1 MIAVKLIKG
10 TLVKDTS
17 VKSALV
23 IATFILLPLSMT
35 ASSAEEEF
43 SLLILEANLIAEI
56 EGQQAGLSP
65 GEIINSYYSLLDEV
79 AAATVNLHRR
89 ELNSLNP
96 RYEVAYKAADSAELA
111 ELMDEISFHWGAIKS
126 MHSKHFIRNVQTLLS
141 TAYDREL
148 AEILSS
154 PIPK

>member
-23 IATFILLPLSMT
+23 IAIFILFPLSMT

-65 GEIINSYYSLLDEV
+65 GQIINSYYSLLDED
-79 AAATVNLHRR
+79 AAATANLHRR

-96 RYEVAYKAADSAELA
+96 RYEVAYRAADSAELA

-126 MHSKHFIRNVQTLLS
+126 IHSKHFIRSVQMLLS
-141 TAYDREL
+141 TAYDQEL

>member
-1 MIAVKLIKG
+1 MAIKLFKD
-10 TLVKDTS
+10 TLVKS
-17 VKSALV
+17 VLV
-23 IATFILLPLSMT
+23 IATFILLPLSMA

-43 SLLILEANLIAEI
+43 SLLIFEANLIAEI
-56 EGQQAGLSP
+56 EGQQADLSP
-65 GEIINSYYSLLDEV
+65 ERIISSYYSLLDED
-79 AAATVNLHRR
+79 AAARVNLHRR
-89 ELNSLNP
+89 ELKSLNP

-126 MHSKHFIRNVQTLLS
+126 IHSKYFIRSVQLLLS
-141 TAYDREL
+141 TAYDQEL

>member
-10 TLVKDTS
+10 TLVKDTL

-65 GEIINSYYSLLDEV
+65 GQIINSYYSLLDED
-79 AAATVNLHRR
+79 AAARANLHRR

-96 RYEVAYKAADSAELA
+96 RYEVAYQAADSAELA